1 MQFDLEDLAS
11 AVDGTLVGASAIVD
25 GVDIDSRRLRP
36 GSLFVALVAERDGH
50 DYLEAAEEAGA
61 SAALV
66 TDADR
71 VPDGMSAVVVDD
83 AEDALAR
90 LGSLARTRMDDRV
103 VAVTGSVGKT
113 SVKDLASA
121 AIGAGLAVHASER
134 SFNNE
139 IGVPLTLANTPEGT
153 EAVVVEMGA
162 RGAGHIAD
170 LCAIAQPTVG
180 VVTAVAQAHTEL
192 FGTIDDVARAKGE
205 LVEALPKS
213 GIAVLNADDHRVAA
227 MTERCAARVL
237 TYGVDAGAVRAMD
250 IVLDDELRPSFTLET
265 PWGRAPVRLA
275 ARGVHNAANA
285 AGAAAA
291 ALALRVPLDAVV
303 EGLHDA
309 VLSPW
314 RMEVTTAPSGAVIIN
329 DAYNANPASAG
340 AALDALIAL
349 PADRHIAVLGVM
361 AELGDGS
368 EAEHRAIGDLA
379 REHGVELIA
388 VDAPAYGG
396 VDVADAEQAADR
408 LAGIGRESAVLVKGS
423 RVAGLERLAQKLT
436 AGD

>member
-50 DYLEAAEEAGA
+50 DYLEAAEKAGA

-113 SVKDLASA
+113 SVKDLAAA

-170 LCAIAQPTVG
+170 LCVIAQPTVG

-275 ARGVHNAANA
+275 AR
-285 AGAAAA
+285 
-291 ALALRVPLDAVV
+291 
-303 EGLHDA
+303 
-309 VLSPW
+309 
-314 RMEVTTAPSGAVIIN
+314 VTT
-329 DAYNANPASAG
+329 
-340 AALDALIAL
+340 
-349 PADRHIAVLGVM
+349 M
-361 AELGDGS
+361 AECRRYSGTTRS
-368 EAEHRAIGDLA
+368 KVSNWVCSPME
-379 REHGVELIA
+379 
-388 VDAPAYGG
+388 
-396 VDVADAEQAADR
+396 
-408 LAGIGRESAVLVKGS
+408 
-423 RVAGLERLAQKLT
+423 
-436 AGD
+436 